1 KDKADSTGDLPRMGG
16 RYLLAVGVGRG
27 QLYAFRHHDQ
37 TEMLP
42 AEFAGTNGIAHSFT
56 SERNLRNQ
64 NDMRPS
70 SNSRMQRDPACI
82 AAHHLDEH
90 HSMMALPVVCRRSIA
105 SVAITK
111 AVSKPN
117 VTSVASRSLSM
128 VFGTP
133 TMLAPLRK
141 KSRAMCWVP
150 SPPITIMASMPSR
163 RALSMHSE
171 E

>member
-90 HSMMALPVVCRRSIA
+90 HSMMALRRGVQAVDRFRSDHQGGVKAERNLRGIQIVVDGLRYSHDVGAFTEKIT
-105 SVAITK
+105 SDVLGAIS
-111 AVSKPN
+111 ADHDHGID
-117 VTSVASRSLSM
+117 A
-128 VFGTP
+128 
-133 TMLAPLRK
+133 
-141 KSRAMCWVP
+141 
-150 SPPITIMASMPSR
+150 
-163 RALSMHSE
+163 E
-171 E
+171 